1 LRALENEATHQAAL
15 MPYFRLIYREMHGS
29 VARFV
34 LMSALGG
41 MGNAAIL
48 ATINSASSDGRSFP
62 NFIYPSVFILSLIV
76 FIITQRYVLIATT
89 AELEAIIHRVR
100 VRLLDKVRQSE
111 LAALEIMGRTEL
123 VLAITKD
130 MATLTHGANVLAFG
144 AQGIVLLIS
153 VSLYV
158 AYLSPIGFALS
169 VTIVGIVAVLFH
181 SRNRA
186 LTDGMKD
193 AADQESRLFDRVHD
207 LLEGFKE
214 VRLNSARNND
224 LIQDIEQVSH
234 RAMDFK
240 VRALSENFTRVIFSQ
255 TSLYALLGAIVF
267 IVPILSDSV
276 GHDITAKNTTALLF
290 IVGTCFGLINSFSM
304 LASANI
310 AAERIERL
318 EGQLQSTGIVPTS
331 NMQKLKKCFNRIEL
345 RDVVYRYPQRPS
357 EVGFQIGPIDFT
369 LDSGD
374 LILITGGNG
383 SGKSSFMK
391 MLSGL
396 YTPVSGV
403 IKLDGIRIEE
413 NSRQN
418 YRELMAAVFS
428 DYHLF
433 HRLYGISTDDQQV
446 TSQLLTELEL
456 RGKIQVKEDEF
467 DTLDLS
473 SGQRKRLALLVA
485 LLERK
490 PILLLDEWTA
500 NQDPEYRDKFYREL
514 LPSLRKS
521 GLTIVLVTHD
531 DRYLD
536 KLGPAARRLHMYDG
550 RFV

>member
-1 LRALENEATHQAAL
+1 
-15 MPYFRLIYREMHGS
+15 
-29 VARFV
+29 
-34 LMSALGG
+34 
-41 MGNAAIL
+41 
-48 ATINSASSDGRSFP
+48 
-62 NFIYPSVFILSLIV
+62 
-76 FIITQRYVLIATT
+76 
-89 AELEAIIHRVR
+89 
-100 VRLLDKVRQSE
+100 
-111 LAALEIMGRTEL
+111 
-123 VLAITKD
+123 
-130 MATLTHGANVLAFG
+130 
-144 AQGIVLLIS
+144 

-169 VTIVGIVAVLFH
+169 ITIVGMVAVLFH

-186 LTDGMKD
+186 LADGMKD
-193 AADQESRLFDRVHD
+193 AAGQESRLFDRAHD
-207 LLEGFKE
+207 LFDGFKE
-214 VRLNSARNND
+214 IRLNSARNND
-224 LIQDIEQVSH
+224 LVRDIRQVSH

-240 VRALSENFTRVIFSQ
+240 VRALSENLKRVIFSQ
-255 TSLYALLGAIVF
+255 ASLYVLLGAIAF
-267 IVPILSDSV
+267 IVPILSESV
-276 GHDITAKNTTALLF
+276 GRDTTVKNTTALLF

-310 AAERIERL
+310 AAERIEGL
-318 EGQLQSTGIVPTS
+318 EEQLRSPSFMSTSDTQVS
-331 NMQKLKKCFNRIEL
+331 KRCFNRIEL
-345 RDVVYRYPQRPS
+345 RDVVYRYPNRPT
-357 EVGFQIGPIDFT
+357 EIGFQIGPIDFT

-391 MLSGL
+391 VLSGL

-433 HRLYGISTDDQQV
+433 HRLYGISTDDQQA

-456 RGKIQVKEDEF
+456 RGKIQVTDGEF
-467 DTLDLS
+467 NTIDLS

-500 NQDPEYRDKFYREL
+500 SQDPEYRDKFYREL
-514 LPSLRKS
+514 LPILRRS

-536 KLGPAARRLHMYDG
+536 ELGPAARRLHMYDG

>member
-1 LRALENEATHQAAL
+1 MSYL
-15 MPYFRLIYREMHGS
+15 RLIYREKHGS
-29 VARFV
+29 AARFV
-34 LMSALGG
+34 FMSALGG
-41 MGNAAIL
+41 VGNAAIL
-48 ATINSASSDGRSFP
+48 ASINSAGSDGSDFP
-62 NFIYPSVFILSLIV
+62 NYFYPSVFVLSLIV

-89 AELEAIIHRVR
+89 AELEAIIHRIR
-100 VRLLDKVRQSE
+100 VRLLDKVRRSE
-111 LAALEIMGRTEL
+111 LAALETIERTEL
-123 VLAITKD
+123 VIAITKD

-144 AQGIVLLIS
+144 AQGIVLLAS

-169 VTIVGIVAVLFH
+169 ITIVGMVAVLFH

-186 LTDGMKD
+186 LADGMKD
-193 AADQESRLFDRVHD
+193 AAGQESRLFDRAHD
-207 LLEGFKE
+207 LFDGFKE
-214 VRLNSARNND
+214 IRLNSARNND
-224 LIQDIEQVSH
+224 LMRDIRQVSH

-240 VRALSENFTRVIFSQ
+240 VRALSENLKRVIFSQ
-255 TSLYALLGAIVF
+255 ASLYVLLGAIAF
-267 IVPILSDSV
+267 IVPILSESV
-276 GHDITAKNTTALLF
+276 GHDTTVKNTTALLF

-310 AAERIERL
+310 AAERIEGL
-318 EGQLQSTGIVPTS
+318 EEQLRSPSFMSTSDTQVS
-331 NMQKLKKCFNRIEL
+331 KRCFNRIEL
-345 RDVVYRYPQRPS
+345 RDVVYRYPNRPS

-391 MLSGL
+391 VLSGL

-433 HRLYGISTDDQQV
+433 HRLYGISTDDQQA

-456 RGKIQVKEDEF
+456 RGKIQVTDGEF
-467 DTLDLS
+467 NTIDLS

-500 NQDPEYRDKFYREL
+500 SQDPEYRDKFYREL
-514 LPSLRKS
+514 LPILRRS

-536 KLGPAARRLHMYDG
+536 ELGPAARRLHMYDG